1 MKFWI
6 GLLSIILLSP
16 SLQAQELNARVQ
28 VLTPNIQATNKQL
41 YTTLETAIR
50 EFLNNRKWT
59 EESYS
64 LEERIDCQ
72 FVLTI
77 NSRSNNTFSGHLQIF
92 YSRPIFNSDYAS
104 PILVHRDNDVNFEYL
119 EFDRLDFAPNS
130 FISNLTSILAYYA
143 YIVIGLDHDSYAP
156 MSGTDYYNKAQNIV
170 GNAQTSN
177 YGGWD
182 SFGGSNKNRYW
193 LVDNLISPA
202 FDNFRT
208 CLYTYH
214 RQGLD
219 LMNDASKIRTA
230 KMNIKEALKSL
241 KKVNDQRRNSFLLQL
256 WFDAKQAEIVK
267 IFSDGA
273 SIPTADLKE
282 VLIELDP
289 NNASEYQ
296 KVGQGG

>member
-1 MKFWI
+1 MRYWI
-6 GLLSIILLSP
+6 ACLSIILLSNP
-16 SLQAQELNARVQ
+16 LKAQELNARVQ

-41 YTTLETAIR
+41 FTTMETAIR

-59 EESYS
+59 DESYA

-77 NSRSNNTFSGHLQIF
+77 NSRSNNSFSGHLQIF
-92 YSRPIFNSDYAS
+92 YSRPVFNSDYSS
-104 PILVHRDNDVNFEYL
+104 PILVHRDNDVSFEYL
-119 EFDRLDFAPNS
+119 EFDRLDFAPNT
-130 FISNLTSILAYYA
+130 FISNLTSVLAFYA
-143 YIVIGLDHDSYAP
+143 YIIIGLDHDSFAP
-156 MSGTDYYNKAQNIV
+156 LSGTEYYNLAQNVV

-219 LMNDASKIRTA
+219 LMSDPGKIRTG

-241 KKVNDQRRNSFLLQL
+241 KKVNDQRRNSFVLQL
-256 WFDAKQAEIVK
+256 WFDAKQTEIVK
-267 IFSDGA
+267 IFSDGTQ
-273 SIPTADLKE
+273 IPTADLKE

-296 KVGQGG
+296 KVGQG

>member
-1 MKFWI
+1 MKFWT
-6 GLLSIILLSP
+6 GLFSIILISQQLN
-16 SLQAQELNARVQ
+16 AQELNARVQ

-41 YTTLETAIR
+41 YTTMETAVR

-59 EESYS
+59 DESYA

-72 FVLTI
+72 FVITI
-77 NSRSNNTFSGHLQIF
+77 NDRSNNRYSGHLQVF
-92 YSRPIFNSDYAS
+92 YSRPIYNSDYSS
-104 PILVHRDNDVNFEYL
+104 PILVHRDNDFSFEYL
-119 EFDRLDFAPNS
+119 EFDRLDFAPNT
-130 FISNLTSILAYYA
+130 FISNLTSVLAFYA
-143 YIVIGLDHDSYAP
+143 YIIIGLDHDSYAP
-156 MSGTDYYNKAQNIV
+156 MSGTDYYNQAQSIV
-170 GNAQTSN
+170 GNAQSSN
-177 YGGWD
+177 NAGWD

-202 FDNFRT
+202 FNNYRT

-219 LMNDASKIRTA
+219 LMSKPGQIRTA

-256 WFDAKQAEIVK
+256 WFDAKQQEIVK
-267 IFSDGA
+267 IFSKGA
-273 SIPTADLKE
+273 QIPTADLKE
-282 VLIELDP
+282 VLLELDP

-296 KVGQGG
+296 KIR

>member
-1 MKFWI
+1 MKYWI
-6 GLLSIILLSP
+6 CCLSIILLSTN
-16 SLQAQELNARVQ
+16 LQAQELNARVQ

-41 YTTLETAIR
+41 YTTLETAMR

-59 EESYS
+59 DETYA

-77 NSRSNNTFSGHLQIF
+77 NSRSNNSFSGHLQVF
-92 YSRPIFNSDYAS
+92 YSRPIYNSDYSS
-104 PILVHRDNDVNFEYL
+104 PLLVHRDNDVSFEYL
-119 EFDRLDFAPNS
+119 EFDRLDFAPNT
-130 FISNLTSILAYYA
+130 FISNLTSILAFYS
-143 YIVIGLDHDSYAP
+143 YIIIGMDHDSYAP
-156 MSGTDYYNKAQNIV
+156 LSGTEYYNMAQTVV

-208 CLYTYH
+208 CIYTYH

-219 LMNDASKIRTA
+219 MMSDPAKIRTA

-241 KKVNDQRRNSFLLQL
+241 KKVNDQRRNSFVLQL
-256 WFDAKQAEIVK
+256 WFDAKQAEIVQ
-267 IFSDGA
+267 IFKEGA
-273 SIPTADLKE
+273 QIPTADLKE
-282 VLIELDP
+282 VLLELDP
-289 NNASEYQ
+289 NNSSEYL
-296 KVGQGG
+296 KIGQG

>member
-6 GLLSIILLSP
+6 GLFSIILISQNLN
-16 SLQAQELNARVQ
+16 AQELNARVQ
-28 VLTPNIQATNKQL
+28 VLTPNIQATNKQI
-41 YTTLETAIR
+41 YETMETSIR

-59 EESYS
+59 DENYA
-64 LEERIDCQ
+64 LEERIECQ
-72 FVLTI
+72 FVITI
-77 NSRSNNTFSGHLQIF
+77 DSRSNNTYSGNLQVF
-92 YSRPIFNSDYAS
+92 YSRPIYNSDYAS
-104 PILVHRDNDVNFEYL
+104 PILVHRDNDLTFDYL
-119 EFDRLDFAPNS
+119 EFDRLDFAPNT
-130 FISNLTSILAYYA
+130 FISNLTSVLAFYS
-143 YIVIGLDHDSYAP
+143 YIIIGLDHDSYSP
-156 MSGTDYYNKAQNIV
+156 MSGTDYYNQAQSIV

-202 FDNFRT
+202 FNNYRT

-219 LMNDASKIRTA
+219 LMHKSAQIRTA

-267 IFSDGA
+267 VFSDGEQ
-273 SIPTADLKE
+273 IPTGDLKE
-282 VLIELDP
+282 VLLELDP
-289 NNASEYQ
+289 NNATEYQ
-296 KVGQGG
+296 KIR